1 MLHSTRQ
8 HDHMSCCC
16 RKADVASP
24 VATRTPSLVESPRS
38 SSMSDAASA
47 RVAPVKG
54 NEGREPSAL
63 SLEHPRLSSQGDGA
77 EEVEDEDKPSPL
89 PLSARGVRAPASFRQ
104 QEVVLSSALHV
115 PPNTPATDSAMLTA
129 QTQPS
134 VIRNSEEAAPH
145 ARALSQFDA
154 AMQHALVTLEA
165 FMERLQHLTL
175 PSGAPQQQQQQQR
188 LDSRF
193 SAAAATAHDTVP
205 RVSQFGAEDKGSQHE
220 VAQYDSHALPAST
233 QFVAFGDDQRTVN
246 LDNTRQS
253 SPQLGAMQPRSMPL
267 FNGAG
272 VSATSSLAEEQA
284 ALLRT
289 LHAALR
295 GREDDLHVAH
305 QELDMLRT
313 QAASHRQR
321 YDAAEAAYTQLMDAA
336 VNVRTRYAAANDEIS
351 RLRTSLQGSTSEA
364 ASLRAQVESLR
375 SELLSERRRA
385 GDTSAALQASHAEL
399 CALQAQHAELMRA
412 HRTALASAA
421 AATHDA
427 MTYQAQRQQDDLLGL
442 PYAQQQ
448 QQLQWSTYDA
458 DMLQQ
463 RQAPRVSS
471 FSAEVPPA
479 ARQSQ
484 MPFPVIHSRD
494 QFGGVSAYVAVPPNA
509 AHKAHPSAARG
520 LQVSFD
526 PFTGGPARAP
536 GGEAT
541 RARAA
546 PPVPQRASVR
556 MPLPSLDDRSASGP
570 DLSAMSAAGLEQHID
585 SLCRERDVL
594 TEELRR
600 AGPTSGRT
608 LAARTH
614 RTAIEARVEQVARE
628 LAAAR
633 VEQRNKSAQTWTV
646 R

>member
-1 MLHSTRQ
+1 MT
-8 HDHMSCCC
+8 
-16 RKADVASP
+16 
-24 VATRTPSLVESPRS
+24 
-38 SSMSDAASA
+38 DAASA
-47 RVAPVKG
+47 RVIPVKG
-54 NEGREPSAL
+54 SEGREPSAL
-63 SLEHPRLSSQGDGA
+63 SLEQPRLSSQGDGA

-89 PLSARGVRAPASFRQ
+89 PLSARGSRAPASFRQ
-104 QEVVLSSALHV
+104 QDAVVSPALQV

-129 QTQPS
+129 QTKPS

-205 RVSQFGAEDKGSQHE
+205 RVSQFSAEDKGSQHE
-220 VAQYDSHALPAST
+220 VAHYDSHALPAST
-233 QFVAFGDDQRTVN
+233 QFVAFGEDQRTVN

-253 SPQLGAMQPRSMPL
+253 SPHVPLLVGGMQPRSMPL

-272 VSATSSLAEEQA
+272 ISATSSLAEEQA

-295 GREDDLHVAH
+295 SREDDLQLAH

-313 QAASHRQR
+313 QAASHQQR

-336 VNVRTRYAAANDEIS
+336 VNVRTRYAAANDEIG
-351 RLRTSLQGSTSEA
+351 RLRTSLQGSSSEA

-385 GDTSAALQASHAEL
+385 GDTSAALSASHAEL

-412 HRTALASAA
+412 HRTALTSAA

-448 QQLQWSTYDA
+448 QQLRWSTYD
-458 DMLQQ
+458 DDKSQQ

-541 RARAA
+541 STRAA
-546 PPVPQRASVR
+546 PPAPQRASVR
-556 MPLPSLDDRSASGP
+556 MPLLSLDDRSVLGP

-585 SLCRERDVL
+585 SLCRERDAL

-614 RTAIEARVEQVARE
+614 RAAIEARVEQVARE

-633 VEQRNKSAQTWTV
+633 VEQRNKSAQAWTV